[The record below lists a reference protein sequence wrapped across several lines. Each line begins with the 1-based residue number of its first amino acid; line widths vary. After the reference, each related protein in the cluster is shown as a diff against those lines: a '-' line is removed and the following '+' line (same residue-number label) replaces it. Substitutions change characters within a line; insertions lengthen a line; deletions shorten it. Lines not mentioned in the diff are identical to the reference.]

1 VTLAELTGLVLTFNV
16 VTFGNGPVMVPPL
29 QRHLVGTGALS
40 LDQFLY
46 AFAVGRVTPGQANLW
61 VASLG
66 YMMFGWPGAVVLTAA
81 VAVPAYTMLPLV
93 AWYHRLKAE
102 RRVAGFI
109 RGVTSASVGL
119 ILASTIQ
126 IGRDTLT
133 GPVEW
138 LVFLT
143 ALALVW
149 WRRWNAILALA
160 AAGGLGLALRH
171 LQLL

>member
-1 VTLAELTGLVLTFNV
+1 MSLAELAGLVLAFNI

-29 QRHLVGTGALS
+29 QQHLVGSGALT

-66 YMMFGWPGAVVLTAA
+66 YMLFGWTGAMVLTAA
-81 VAVPAYTMLPLV
+81 IALPAYTMLPLV

-119 ILASTIQ
+119 ILASTVR

-133 GPVEW
+133 GPVEGI
-138 LVFLT
+138 VFAA
-143 ALALVW
+143 ALALLW
-149 WRRWNAILALA
+149 WRRWNALLALGV
-160 AAGGLGLALRH
+160 AGGLGLGLRYLH
-171 LQLL
+171 LL